1 MKFYDGPILMNID
14 LNTAMDVEQLLNG
27 GFKPLSTF
35 LNFEQLDSV
44 LKKMRLPTGEIWP
57 IPVLFPKPSESTI
70 STGMTLLLK
79 FRKQNL
85 AKLKVT
91 NIFEY
96 NLKKLIKLFYGTNDI
111 RHPGVL
117 ETKKSSNI
125 FLTGKLTRVG
135 KLTKILGIPALE
147 PDQVKKIIQNK
158 GWKKVVGFHTRNP
171 PHRAHE
177 FLQKNS
183 LENSDGILIH
193 PVVGSKKIGDFSN
206 DAITRSYKL
215 YIKNY
220 LPAKNVIF
228 TSLLTY
234 SRYAG
239 PREAIF
245 TAIVR
250 RNYGCS
256 HFIVGRDHTG
266 VKDFYGKYDSQ
277 KIFSKFK
284 DARIEILCFNEPYYC
299 KKCDQITTTKTCP
312 HRKKY
317 HLEISGTRIRK
328 AILNKSKIPEIYI
341 RKDVLKKLQ
350 NTRDIFVNRQE
361 KIEK

>member
-57 IPVLFPKPSESTI
+57 IPILFPEPSESTI

-220 LPAKNVIF
+220 LPAKNVLF

-299 KKCDQITTTKTCP
+299 KKCDQITTSKTCP

-341 RKDVLKKLQ
+341 RKDILKKLQ

>member
-57 IPVLFPKPSESTI
+57 IPILFPEPSESTI

-220 LPAKNVIF
+220 LPAKNVLF

-299 KKCDQITTTKTCP
+299 KKCDQITTSKTCP

>member
-57 IPVLFPKPSESTI
+57 IPILFPKPSESTI

-220 LPAKNVIF
+220 LPAKNVLF

-299 KKCDQITTTKTCP
+299 KKCDQITTSKTCP

-341 RKDVLKKLQ
+341 RKDILKKLQ

>member
-1 MKFYDGPILMNID
+1 M
-14 LNTAMDVEQLLNG
+14 
-27 GFKPLSTF
+27 
-35 LNFEQLDSV
+35 
-44 LKKMRLPTGEIWP
+44 
-57 IPVLFPKPSESTI
+57 
-70 STGMTLLLK
+70 
-79 FRKQNL
+79 
-85 AKLKVT
+85 
-91 NIFEY
+91 
-96 NLKKLIKLFYGTNDI
+96 
-111 RHPGVL
+111 
-117 ETKKSSNI
+117 
-125 FLTGKLTRVG
+125 
-135 KLTKILGIPALE
+135 E

-220 LPAKNVIF
+220 LPAKNVLF

-299 KKCDQITTTKTCP
+299 KKCDQITTSKTCP

-341 RKDVLKKLQ
+341 RKDILKKLQ

>member
-57 IPVLFPKPSESTI
+57 IPILFPKPSESTI

-220 LPAKNVIF
+220 LPAKNVLF

-299 KKCDQITTTKTCP
+299 KKCDQITTSKTCP

>member
-85 AKLKVT
+85 AKMKVT

-350 NTRDIFVNRQE
+350 NTRDIFVNRQV

>member
-299 KKCDQITTTKTCP
+299 KKCDQITTSKTCP

>member
-158 GWKKVVGFHTRNP
+158 AWKKVIGFHTRNP

-177 FLQKNS
+177 FLHKNS

-312 HRKKY
+312 HNKKY

-328 AILNKSKIPEIYI
+328 AIFNKSKISEIYI

-350 NTRDIFVNRQE
+350 TSKNIFVD
-361 KIEK
+361 K

>member
-1 MKFYDGPILMNID
+1 MKFSNRTLTINTD

-27 GFKPLSTF
+27 GFKPLNTF
-35 LNFEQLDSV
+35 LNYKQLDSV

-57 IPVLFPKPSESTI
+57 IPILFSKPLEHTVSVGT
-70 STGMTLLLK
+70 TLLLK
-79 FRKQNL
+79 VRKQNL
-85 AKLKVT
+85 AKLKISD
-91 NIFEY
+91 IFDY
-96 NLKKLIKLFYGTNDI
+96 NLKKMIKLFYGTSDI

-135 KLTKILGIPALE
+135 KLDKILGIPTLE
-147 PDQVKKIIQNK
+147 PDQIKKIIRK
-158 GWKKVVGFHTRNP
+158 KAWKKVVGFHTRNP

-177 FLQKNS
+177 FLHKNS

-206 DAITRSYKL
+206 SAIISSYKF

-220 LPAKNVIF
+220 LPSNNVIF
-228 TSLLTY
+228 TPLLTY

-250 RNYGCS
+250 RNYGCT

-266 VKDFYGKYDSQ
+266 VKNFYGKYDSQ
-277 KIFSKFK
+277 KIFNKFNDIK
-284 DARIEILCFNEPYYC
+284 IKILRFHEPYYC
-299 KKCDQITTTKTCP
+299 KKCDQVTTSKTCP
-312 HRKKY
+312 HSKKY

-328 AILNKSKIPEIYI
+328 AILNKSKLSEIFI
-341 RKDVLKKLQ
+341 RKNVLEKLQ
-350 NTRDIFVNRQE
+350 NTKNIFVD
-361 KIEK
+361 K

>member
-57 IPVLFPKPSESTI
+57 IPILFPEPSESTI

-299 KKCDQITTTKTCP
+299 KKCDQITTSKTCP

>member
-85 AKLKVT
+85 AKMKVT